1 MDTGANIE
9 EKKFLHDSYLEW
21 CAGEGIPIAEDFGIH
36 MPDVEVKHWPRYDA
50 NGAFVHLKG
59 RGDWLSVI
67 LVEVPP
73 GSKTSPQ
80 QHLFEEVVYVLSG
93 HGSTTIETSDG
104 KKRSFEWGKGSL
116 FALPL
121 NGKYQHFNGSGREAA
136 RLASTNNLPMV
147 MNVFHSDKF
156 VFDNPFHFP
165 EREGGE
171 DYFSGEGLFIPKRPG
186 RHMWETNFVPD
197 LAKFELQ
204 KWDARGAGGSNI
216 MFVLADGT
224 MHGHMSEMPVGTYKK
239 AHRHGPGA
247 HLYITEGEGYVLTQ
261 RGNEARIRCDWQ
273 EGSLYLSGA
282 GEGQWLH
289 QHFNVGAT
297 PATYLVLNQGL
308 SRKYAVNRWQA
319 SQSTVLRTGEVSGKK
334 GGYQTEYE
342 DEDPEIHRIFEDELR
357 KRGITCKMKNMVP
370 W

>member
-21 CAGEGIPIAEDFGIH
+21 CAGEGIPIVEDFGVH
-36 MPDVEVKHWPRYDA
+36 MPDVEVKHWARYDA

-59 RGDWLSVI
+59 RGDWLSVV

-73 GSKTSPQ
+73 GAKTSPQ
-80 QHLFEEVVYVLSG
+80 QHLYEEVVYVLSG
-93 HGSTTIETSDG
+93 HGSTTIETTDG

-121 NGKYQHFNGSGREAA
+121 NGKYQHFNGSGREPA
-136 RLASTNNLPMV
+136 RLASTTNLPMV

-156 VFDNPFHFP
+156 VFDNPFRFP

-239 AHRHGPGA
+239 GHRHGADFHVMCVTGQGYS
-247 HLYITEGEGYVLTQ
+247 LFWYEGDKDFTRV
-261 RGNEARIRCDWQ
+261 DWKH
-273 EGSLYLSGA
+273 GTIFA
-282 GEGQWLH
+282 PTDMIFH
-289 QHFNVGAT
+289 QHFNTSPFPARYLAT
-297 PATYLVLNQGL
+297 ACGGL
-308 SRKYAVNRWQA
+308 RYPVMEEKRRIFMGMDVD
-319 SQSTVLRTGEVSGKK
+319 VKK
-334 GGYQTEYE
+334 GGAQIEYE
-342 DEDPEIHRIFEDELR
+342 DQDPRVHQIFLDAIRKTGAKSGMGKFIDES
-357 KRGITCKMKNMVP
+357 KYNV
-370 W
+370 